1 MNWTFDGKFIYLHL
15 LGTSPFD
22 EARRTL
28 VMQSSSANPFPQLP
42 DSGVNPISD
51 LSRCQVPRSWK
62 EVFFRHLIRRD
73 THSLNKVSTGTC
85 IGSGP
90 VNARNAGRDGPQ
102 YPLTIGLSF
111 RIPFKVVSHIA
122 GSRRRVGMRFR
133 HSNESTTCGQTD
145 RKTQ

>member
-1 MNWTFDGKFIYLHL
+1 MENLSTYICSERVHL
-15 LGTSPFD
+15 TRLEGLLSCKAAPQIHSRNF
-22 EARRTL
+22 RTRE
-28 VMQSSSANPFPQLP
+28 F
-42 DSGVNPISD
+42 NPISD